1 MIGGDVAS
9 TTFVVGKRR
18 RVADVP
24 KMGFDG
30 RLHHYGRRFGIVTDR
45 VGTKRAEGRGQRA

>member
-9 TTFVVGKRR
+9 TTFVVVRRR

-24 KMGFDG
+24 KMAFDG
-30 RLHHYGRRFGIVTDR
+30 RQHHYGRRGRIVTDR
-45 VGTKRAEGRGQRA
+45 KWAEGRG